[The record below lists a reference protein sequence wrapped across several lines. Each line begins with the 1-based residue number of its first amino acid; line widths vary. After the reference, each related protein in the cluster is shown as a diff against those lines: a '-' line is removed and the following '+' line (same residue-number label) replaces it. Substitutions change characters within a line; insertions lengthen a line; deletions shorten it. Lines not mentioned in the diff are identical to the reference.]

1 MSGNPLRA
9 LFELP
14 RTHKRILQ
22 VLADTLLLAASFVV
36 AMLLRTESLDF
47 IGDPK
52 VWAALVAALPVT
64 LIIFVK
70 LGFYRAVI
78 RYMGLRALITIL
90 NGVGA
95 SALAVSLMMIWLE
108 LPIPNTVPMIYA
120 VLAMCTVGGVRF
132 AARAIYQRTHS
143 RDKTRVII
151 YGAGQSGRQT
161 VHSMWQ
167 GLEHTAVAFV
177 DDNPDLWGS
186 QITGLRVFAPSE
198 LERLVRDYGA
208 KVLLLAMPSASRAAR
223 AQILKRLEHL
233 PIRVQTIPGMAE
245 LVTGKH
251 KVNEITEVSVEDL
264 LGRDPVPP
272 DPALMAANIRDKSV
286 MVTGAG
292 GSIGAELCRQI
303 LRQRPDVLILF
314 EQSEYALFE
323 IGQELAAIRKAE
335 ALDVRLV
342 QVLGTVRDRARM
354 ENLMRRNGVQTIYHA
369 AAYKHVP
376 MVEDNAVQGLANN
389 LFGTLACAQ
398 AAVAAGVESFTLI
411 STDKAV
417 RPTNV
422 MGASKRMAEL
432 VCQAL
437 AHGDG
442 RTRFSMVR
450 FGNVLGSS
458 GSVIPLFR
466 RQIAA
471 GGPVT
476 VTHREIMRY
485 FMTITEAA
493 QLVIQAGALAQGG
506 KGGDVFLLDMG
517 EPVRIAELAERMIRL
532 SGFTPVVEGD
542 PAARRA
548 SSGADLIPVVF
559 TAPRRGEKLFEELFI
574 GTVSEPTRHP
584 RILTATETSLDWLRL
599 SPLLGA
605 LQTACDADDETDLRR
620 VLADAPIGFAP
631 RRAGVPPRAETPAVA
646 VPVPAAQVAPIGGV
660 LQSGAAG
667 G

>member
-1 MSGNPLRA
+1 MSGRPLRA
-9 LFELP
+9 LFNLP

-22 VLADTLLLAASFVV
+22 VLADTFLLSLSFAL
-36 AMLLRTESLDF
+36 AMLLRTESLAFVTD
-47 IGDPK
+47 GK

-64 LIIFVK
+64 LILFVK

-78 RYMGLRALITIL
+78 RYMGLRALITIV
-90 NGVGA
+90 NGVVA
-95 SALAVSLMMIWLE
+95 SAMAVSGMIVWLH
-108 LPIPNTVPMIYA
+108 LPIPATVPVIYA

-132 AARAIYQRTHS
+132 ALRAIYQRTHS

-161 VHSMWQ
+161 VHSMAQ
-167 GLEHTAVAFV
+167 GMEHSPVAFV
-177 DDNPDLWGS
+177 DDNPDLWGT
-186 QITGLRVFAPSE
+186 QIAGLRVFAPSE
-198 LERLVRDYGA
+198 LERLLRDYRA
-208 KVLLLAMPSASRAAR
+208 KVLLLAMPSVSRTVR
-223 AQILKRLEHL
+223 AHILKRLEHL

-251 KVNEITEVSVEDL
+251 RVNEITEVSVEDL

-272 DPALMAANIRDKSV
+272 DPALMAANLRGKSV

-303 LRQRPDVLILF
+303 LRQKPEVLVLF

-323 IGQELAAIRKAE
+323 IGLELAAARKA
-335 ALDVRLV
+335 AGLDVRLV
-342 QVLGTVRDRARM
+342 QVLGSVRDRARM
-354 ENLMRRNGVQTIYHA
+354 EKLMRSHGVQTIYHA

-437 AHGDG
+437 AHGG
-442 RTRFSMVR
+442 GGTRFSMVR

-485 FMTITEAA
+485 FMTIAEAA
-493 QLVIQAGALAQGG
+493 QLVIQASALAQGG

-517 EPVRIAELAERMIRL
+517 EPVKIAELAERMVRL
-532 SGFTPVVEGD
+532 SGFVPVIEGD
-542 PAARRA
+542 AASRKA
-548 SSGADLIPVVF
+548 AAGVDVIPVVF

-584 RILTATETSLDWLRL
+584 RILTATETSMDWGRL
-599 SPLLGA
+599 SVLLSA
-605 LQTACDADDETDLRR
+605 LQAACDADDEADLRR

-631 RRAGVPPRAETPAVA
+631 RRAGVSPRSEAVVPAPAAVA
-646 VPVPAAQVAPIGGV
+646 PVTAV

>member
-1 MSGNPLRA
+1 MSGRPLRA
-9 LFELP
+9 LFNLP

-22 VLADTLLLAASFVV
+22 VLADTVLLSLSFAM
-36 AMLLRTESLDF
+36 AMLLKTESLAFVTD
-47 IGDPK
+47 GK
-52 VWAALVAALPVT
+52 VWAGLVAALPVT
-64 LIIFVK
+64 LILFVK

-78 RYMGLRALITIL
+78 RYMGLRALITIV
-90 NGVGA
+90 NGVVA
-95 SALAVSLMMIWLE
+95 SAMAVSVMIVWLD
-108 LPIPNTVPMIYA
+108 LPIPATVPVIYA

-132 AARAIYQRTHS
+132 ALRAIYQRTHS

-161 VHSMWQ
+161 VHSMGQ
-167 GLEHTAVAFV
+167 GMEHAPVAFV
-177 DDNPDLWGS
+177 DDNPDLWGT
-186 QITGLRVFAPSE
+186 QIAGLRVFAPSE
-198 LERLVRDYGA
+198 LERLLRDYRA
-208 KVLLLAMPSASRAAR
+208 KVLLLAMPSVSRTVR
-223 AQILKRLEHL
+223 AHILKRLEHL

-272 DPALMAANIRDKSV
+272 DPALMAANLRGKSV

-303 LRQRPDVLILF
+303 LRQEPRVLVLF

-323 IGQELAAIRKAE
+323 IGLELAAARKA
-335 ALDVRLV
+335 AGLDVRLV
-342 QVLGTVRDRARM
+342 QVLGTVADRTRM
-354 ENLMRRNGVQTIYHA
+354 EKLMRSHKVQTIYHA

-389 LFGTLACAQ
+389 LFGTLASAQ

-437 AHGDG
+437 AHGG
-442 RTRFSMVR
+442 GGTRFSMVR

-485 FMTITEAA
+485 FMTIAEAA
-493 QLVIQAGALAQGG
+493 QLVIQASALAQGS

-517 EPVRIAELAERMIRL
+517 EPVKIAELAERMVRL
-532 SGFTPVVEGD
+532 SGFTPVIEGD
-542 PAARRA
+542 PSARKPA
-548 SSGADLIPVVF
+548 PGADVIPVVF

-574 GTVSEPTRHP
+574 GTVSEPTQHP
-584 RILTATETSLDWLRL
+584 RILTATETSLDWARL
-599 SPLLGA
+599 STLLSA
-605 LQTACDADDETDLRR
+605 LQAACDADDEAEVRR
-620 VLADAPIGFAP
+620 LLAEAPIGFAP
-631 RRAGVPPRAETPAVA
+631 RRAGAARRSEA
-646 VPVPAAQVAPIGGV
+646 AAQAPVAAAPVSAV

>member
-1 MSGNPLRA
+1 MSGRPLRA
-9 LFELP
+9 LFNLP

-22 VLADTLLLAASFVV
+22 VLADTFLLSLSFAL
-36 AMLLRTESLDF
+36 AMLLRTESLAFVTD
-47 IGDPK
+47 GK

-64 LIIFVK
+64 LILFVK

-78 RYMGLRALITIL
+78 RYMGLRALITIV
-90 NGVGA
+90 NGVVA
-95 SALAVSLMMIWLE
+95 SAMAVSGMIVWLH
-108 LPIPNTVPMIYA
+108 LPIPATVPVIYA

-132 AARAIYQRTHS
+132 ALRAIYQRTHS

-161 VHSMWQ
+161 VHSMAQ
-167 GLEHTAVAFV
+167 GMEHSPVAFV
-177 DDNPDLWGS
+177 DDNPDLWGT
-186 QITGLRVFAPSE
+186 QIAGLRVFAPSE
-198 LERLVRDYGA
+198 LERLLRDYRA
-208 KVLLLAMPSASRAAR
+208 KVLLLAMPSVSRTVR
-223 AQILKRLEHL
+223 AHILKRLEHL

-251 KVNEITEVSVEDL
+251 RVNEITEVSVEDL

-272 DPALMAANIRDKSV
+272 DPALMAANLRGKSV

-303 LRQRPDVLILF
+303 LRQKPEVLVLF

-323 IGQELAAIRKAE
+323 IGLELAAARKA
-335 ALDVRLV
+335 AGLDVRLV
-342 QVLGTVRDRARM
+342 QVLGSVRDRARM
-354 ENLMRRNGVQTIYHA
+354 EKLMRSHGVQTIYHA

-437 AHGDG
+437 AHGG
-442 RTRFSMVR
+442 GGTRFSMVR

-485 FMTITEAA
+485 FMTIAEAA
-493 QLVIQAGALAQGG
+493 QLVIQASALAQGG

-517 EPVRIAELAERMIRL
+517 EPVKIAELAERMVRL
-532 SGFTPVVEGD
+532 SGFVPVIEGD
-542 PAARRA
+542 AASRKA
-548 SSGADLIPVVF
+548 TVGADVIPVVF

-584 RILTATETSLDWLRL
+584 RILTATETSMDWGRL
-599 SPLLGA
+599 SVLLSA
-605 LQTACDADDETDLRR
+605 LQAACDADDEADLRR

-631 RRAGVPPRAETPAVA
+631 RRAGVSPRSEAVVPAPAAVA
-646 VPVPAAQVAPIGGV
+646 PVTAV

>member
-1 MSGNPLRA
+1 MSGRPLRA
-9 LFELP
+9 LFNLP

-22 VLADTLLLAASFVV
+22 VLADTFLLSLSFAL
-36 AMLLRTESLDF
+36 AMLLRTESLAFVTD
-47 IGDPK
+47 GK

-64 LIIFVK
+64 LILFVK

-78 RYMGLRALITIL
+78 RYMGLRALITIV
-90 NGVGA
+90 NGVVA
-95 SALAVSLMMIWLE
+95 SAMAVSGMIVWLH
-108 LPIPNTVPMIYA
+108 LPIPATVPVIYS

-132 AARAIYQRTHS
+132 ALRAIYQRTHS

-161 VHSMWQ
+161 VHSMAQ
-167 GLEHTAVAFV
+167 GMEHSPVAFV
-177 DDNPDLWGS
+177 DDNPDLWGT
-186 QITGLRVFAPSE
+186 QIAGLRVFAPSE
-198 LERLVRDYGA
+198 LERLLRDYRA
-208 KVLLLAMPSASRAAR
+208 KVLLLAMPSVSRTVR
-223 AQILKRLEHL
+223 AHILKRLEHL

-251 KVNEITEVSVEDL
+251 RVNEITEVSVEDL

-272 DPALMAANIRDKSV
+272 DPALMAANLRGKSV

-303 LRQRPDVLILF
+303 LRQKPEVLVLF

-323 IGQELAAIRKAE
+323 IGLELAAARKA
-335 ALDVRLV
+335 AGLDVRLV
-342 QVLGTVRDRARM
+342 QVLGSVRDRARM
-354 ENLMRRNGVQTIYHA
+354 EKLMRSHGVQTIYHA

-437 AHGDG
+437 AHGG
-442 RTRFSMVR
+442 GGTRFSMVR

-485 FMTITEAA
+485 FMTIAEAA
-493 QLVIQAGALAQGG
+493 QLVIQASALAQGG

-517 EPVRIAELAERMIRL
+517 EPVKIAELAERMVRL
-532 SGFTPVVEGD
+532 SGFVPVIEGD
-542 PAARRA
+542 AASRKA
-548 SSGADLIPVVF
+548 AAGADVIPVVF

-584 RILTATETSLDWLRL
+584 RILTATETSMDWGRL
-599 SPLLGA
+599 SVLLSA
-605 LQTACDADDETDLRR
+605 LQAACDADDEADLRR

-631 RRAGVPPRAETPAVA
+631 RRAGVSPRSEAVVPAPAAVA
-646 VPVPAAQVAPIGGV
+646 PVTAV

>member
-1 MSGNPLRA
+1 MSGRPLRA
-9 LFELP
+9 LFNLP

-22 VLADTLLLAASFVV
+22 VLADTFLLSLSFAL
-36 AMLLRTESLDF
+36 AMLLRTESLAFVTD
-47 IGDPK
+47 GK

-64 LIIFVK
+64 LILFVK

-78 RYMGLRALITIL
+78 RYMGLRALITIV
-90 NGVGA
+90 NGVVA
-95 SALAVSLMMIWLE
+95 SAMAVSGMIVWLH
-108 LPIPNTVPMIYA
+108 LPIPATVPVIYA

-132 AARAIYQRTHS
+132 ALRAIYQRTHS

-161 VHSMWQ
+161 VHSMAQ
-167 GLEHTAVAFV
+167 GMEHSPVAFV
-177 DDNPDLWGS
+177 DDNPDLWGT
-186 QITGLRVFAPSE
+186 QIAGLRVFAPSE
-198 LERLVRDYGA
+198 LERLLRDYRA
-208 KVLLLAMPSASRAAR
+208 KVLLLAMPSVSRTVR
-223 AQILKRLEHL
+223 AHILKRLEHL

-251 KVNEITEVSVEDL
+251 RVNEITEVSVEDL

-272 DPALMAANIRDKSV
+272 DPALMAANLRGKSV

-303 LRQRPDVLILF
+303 LRQKPEVLVLF

-323 IGQELAAIRKAE
+323 IGLELAAARKA
-335 ALDVRLV
+335 AGLDVRLV
-342 QVLGTVRDRARM
+342 QVLGSVRDRARM
-354 ENLMRRNGVQTIYHA
+354 EKLMRSHGVQTIYHA

-437 AHGDG
+437 AHGG
-442 RTRFSMVR
+442 GGTRFSMVR

-485 FMTITEAA
+485 FMTIAEAA
-493 QLVIQAGALAQGG
+493 QLVIQASALAQGG

-517 EPVRIAELAERMIRL
+517 EPVKIAELAERMVRL
-532 SGFTPVVEGD
+532 SGFVPVIEGD
-542 PAARRA
+542 AASRKA
-548 SSGADLIPVVF
+548 AAGADVIPVVF

-584 RILTATETSLDWLRL
+584 RILTATETSMDWGRL
-599 SPLLGA
+599 SVLLSA
-605 LQTACDADDETDLRR
+605 LQAACDADDEADLRR

-631 RRAGVPPRAETPAVA
+631 RRAGVSPRSEAVVPAPAAVA
-646 VPVPAAQVAPIGGV
+646 PVTAV